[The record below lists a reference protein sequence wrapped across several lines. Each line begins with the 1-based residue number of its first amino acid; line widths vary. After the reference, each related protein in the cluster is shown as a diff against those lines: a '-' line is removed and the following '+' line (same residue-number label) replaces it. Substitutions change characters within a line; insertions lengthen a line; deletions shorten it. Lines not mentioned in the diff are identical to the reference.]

1 MATTLISRSA
11 RCPGRSAG
19 VTCDIGV
26 RAAADVGMA
35 GRVAGGVRNAFD
47 RCGLDAVVDR
57 RETPVGSSDH
67 ARNSLFGQAR
77 ARAPLISTGSTAGA
91 GGALPAHHGLEL
103 PGCCRFVT
111 LLAVAGAPSRRPNGR
126 TTVVQSHAGRR
137 LPAGE
142 LGERRRVSSWT
153 SPRTVSDVTG
163 L

>member
-1 MATTLISRSA
+1 MWGGALGERQLALPPGQGVSAGPPMATTLISRSA
-11 RCPGRSAG
+11 RCPGGCAG
-19 VTCDIGV
+19 FTCDIGV
-26 RAAADVGMA
+26 RAAARIVADLGTQLAVDVGMA

-67 ARNSLFGQAR
+67 ARTSLFGQAR

-111 LLAVAGAPSRRPNGR
+111 LDRPAVEATRVA
-126 TTVVQSHAGRR
+126 AGR
-137 LPAGE
+137 G
-142 LGERRRVSSWT
+142 
-153 SPRTVSDVTG
+153 
-163 L
+163 